1 MYSFTLEADV
11 DRLQALCDRQLNL
24 GGPVEYRPLGPFVFF
39 VAATMSPIAPAS
51 PAAWTD
57 EKDFGFWVP
66 LVAGRRGP
74 GGAFHAERP
83 VFYIPYLWVDSAL
96 AAQAGREVF
105 GYPKA
110 VGRLANPSS
119 PDDAAEF
126 SIDALVVPEP
136 GPPGA
141 PGARWQWRR
150 LVTASRRGA
159 GVLGSLVGEL
169 GSIAELGRAAAA
181 AIGDR
186 LGGGAL
192 PAPSLALLASL
203 ARDALALDVPM
214 VFLKQFRDAADG
226 TAACYQAI
234 VEAPN
239 RMTRDPV
246 EAGFLHGDWE
256 LAIEQF
262 PTVRLIDRLG
272 LRVRE
277 DGKLAALLHIWVKFG
292 FTAEPGQVIW
302 RAV

>member
-1 MYSFTLEADV
+1 
-11 DRLQALCDRQLNL
+11 
-24 GGPVEYRPLGPFVFF
+24 
-39 VAATMSPIAPAS
+39 
-51 PAAWTD
+51 
-57 EKDFGFWVP
+57 
-66 LVAGRRGP
+66 
-74 GGAFHAERP
+74 
-83 VFYIPYLWVDSAL
+83 
-96 AAQAGREVF
+96 
-105 GYPKA
+105 
-110 VGRLANPSS
+110 
-119 PDDAAEF
+119 
-126 SIDALVVPEP
+126 
-136 GPPGA
+136 
-141 PGARWQWRR
+141 RR
-150 LVTASRRGA
+150 LVTASRRDA
-159 GVLGSLVGEL
+159 GTWGNLVSEL
-169 GSIAELGRAAAA
+169 GSIAELGRAVVS

-246 EAGFLHGDWE
+246 EAGFLHGEWE

-272 LRVRE
+272 LRAR
-277 DGKLAALLHIWVKFG
+277 DGKLTALLHIWVKFG
-292 FTAEPGQVIW
+292 FTAELGQVIW